1 MIYFD
6 NGATS
11 YPKPFS
17 VVNAVQRSFCD
28 ICANPGRGGYK
39 SAMKAAE
46 TIYNTREAA
55 AQFFNA
61 ETENVIF
68 TSGCTY
74 SLNAAIKGLCR
85 PGSHFIISDL
95 EHNSVVR
102 PLEKLKKLNL
112 CDYSIAKFSPDST
125 DTVRN
130 FVNSFRQNTVAVI
143 CTLSSNVFG
152 IMPPIE
158 KIAREAHKYGILFI
172 LDAAQGA
179 GYLPIDMKKYN
190 ADILCC
196 AGHKGLFG
204 PMGTGLLILSDNV
217 RLNTLTEGGTGSNSE
232 DLNQPSFSP
241 DRFESG
247 TPNVHGIAGLNA
259 GINFVRDAKC
269 ENILLHEN
277 KIIKYIY
284 DELKPCKNIIL
295 YTDFYDGI
303 PKTPVLSF
311 NVKSKRSEETAAILD
326 EDGICVRGGLHCAPL
341 AHRKFNTLDSGTV
354 RITPSWFTSEKEADF
369 LVNCIKKIAK

>member
-17 VVNAVQRSFCD
+17 VVNAVQMSFCEF
-28 ICANPGRGGYK
+28 CANPGRGGYK
-39 SAMKAAE
+39 SAMKSAE
-46 TIYNTREAA
+46 MIYNARESA
-55 AQFFNA
+55 AQLFNA
-61 ETENVIF
+61 DTENVIF
-68 TSGCTY
+68 TSGCTF
-74 SLNAAIKGLCR
+74 SLNTAVKGLCR
-85 PGSHFIISDL
+85 KGSHFVISDL

-102 PLEKLKKLNL
+102 PLERLRKAGL
-112 CDYSIAKFSPDST
+112 CEYSVAEITPDVSK
-125 DTVRN
+125 TVSN
-130 FVNSFRQNTVAVI
+130 FVNAFRRNTVAVI

-158 KIAREAHKYGILFI
+158 KIALMAHKYGILFV

-179 GYLPIDMKKYN
+179 GYLPVDMKKDKT
-190 ADILCC
+190 DIICC

-204 PMGTGLLILSDNV
+204 PMGTGLLINSKNV
-217 RLNTLTEGGTGSNSE
+217 SLNTLTEGGTGSNSE
-232 DLNQPSFSP
+232 SLDQPLFSP

-247 TPNVHGIAGLNA
+247 TPNVHGIAGLWA
-259 GINFVRDAKC
+259 GIKFVQNEKC

-284 DELKPCKNIIL
+284 DELKACNDVIL
-295 YTDFYDGI
+295 YTDFYDGT
-303 PKTPVLSF
+303 PKSPVLSF
-311 NVKSKRSEETAAILD
+311 NIKSRQSEETAEVLA
-326 EDGICVRGGLHCAPL
+326 ENGICVRGGLHCAPL
-341 AHRKFNTLDSGTV
+341 AHKKFGTLKSGTV
-354 RITPSWFTSEKEADF
+354 RITPSWFSSEKDADF

>member
-6 NGATS
+6 NAATS
-11 YPKPFS
+11 FPKPFS
-17 VVNAVQRSFCD
+17 VVQAVQMSFFD

-39 SAMKAAE
+39 SAMKSAE
-46 TIYNTREAA
+46 MIYNARASA

-74 SLNAAIKGLCR
+74 SLNAAIKGLSR
-85 PGSHFIISDL
+85 KGSHFVISDL
-95 EHNSVVR
+95 EHNSVIR
-102 PLEKLKKLNL
+102 PLEKLKKSGL
-112 CDYSIAKFSPDST
+112 CDYSVAKVTSDSA
-125 DTVRN
+125 DTVNN
-130 FVNSFRQNTVAVI
+130 FVNAFRKNTVAVI

-152 IMPPIE
+152 IMPPTQQ
-158 KIAREAHKYGILFI
+158 IAQEAHKYGIMFI

-179 GYLPIDMKKYN
+179 GCLPIDMKRCG
-190 ADILCC
+190 ADIICC
-196 AGHKGLFG
+196 AGHKGLYG
-204 PMGTGLLILSDNV
+204 PMGTGLIILSNNV

-259 GINFVRDAKC
+259 GIKFVADAKC

-284 DELKPCKNIIL
+284 DELKVCRNIAL

-311 NVKSKRSEETAAILD
+311 NVNSKRSEETAALLD
-326 EDGICVRGGLHCAPL
+326 EKGICVRGGLHCAPL
-341 AHRKFNTLDSGTV
+341 AHKKFNTLGSGTV
-354 RITPSWFTSEKEADF
+354 RITPSWFTGEDEAEF

>member
-28 ICANPGRGGYK
+28 FCANPGRGGYK
-39 SAMKAAE
+39 SAMKSAE
-46 TIYNTREAA
+46 MIYNAREAA
-55 AQFFNA
+55 AELFNA

-85 PGSHFIISDL
+85 RGSHFVISDL

-102 PLEKLKKLNL
+102 PLEKLKKSGM
-112 CDYSIAKFSPDST
+112 CDYSVAKIEAD
-125 DTVRN
+125 DRNTVRN
-130 FVNSFRQNTVAVI
+130 FANAFRKNTVAVI

-158 KIAREAHKYGILFI
+158 KIAQEAHRHGILFI

-179 GYLPIDMKKYN
+179 GYLPVDMKKIK
-190 ADILCC
+190 ADIICC

-204 PMGTGLLILSDNV
+204 PMGTGLLVLSEKV
-217 RLNTLTEGGTGSNSE
+217 SLNTLTEGGTGSNSE
-232 DLNQPSFSP
+232 DLNQPQFSP

-247 TPNVHGIAGLNA
+247 TPNVHGIAGLYE
-259 GINFVRDAKC
+259 GIKFVQEAKC
-269 ENILLHEN
+269 ENILFHEN
-277 KIIKYIY
+277 KIIKYIF
-284 DELKPCKNIIL
+284 DEIKKCGRIIL
-295 YTDFYDGI
+295 YTDFYDAI
-303 PKTPVLSF
+303 PKSPVLSF
-311 NVKSKRSEETAAILD
+311 NVKNKRSEEIAALLAD
-326 EDGICVRGGLHCAPL
+326 DGICVRAGLHCAPL
-341 AHRKFNTLDSGTV
+341 AHKKFNTVESGTV
-354 RITPSWFTSEKEADF
+354 RITPSWFTDEKDADF
-369 LVNCIKKIAK
+369 LVNCIKKIAN

>member
-17 VVNAVQRSFCD
+17 VINAVQMSFCEF
-28 ICANPGRGGYK
+28 CANPGRGGYK
-39 SAMKAAE
+39 SAMKSAE
-46 TIYNTREAA
+46 MIYNARESA
-55 AQFFNA
+55 AQLFNA
-61 ETENVIF
+61 DTENVIF
-68 TSGCTY
+68 TSGCTF
-74 SLNAAIKGLCR
+74 SLNTAVKGLCR
-85 PGSHFIISDL
+85 KGSHFVISDL

-102 PLEKLKKLNL
+102 PLERLRKAGL
-112 CDYSIAKFSPDST
+112 CEYSVAEITPDVSK
-125 DTVRN
+125 TVSN
-130 FVNSFRQNTVAVI
+130 FVNAFRTNTVAII

-158 KIAREAHKYGILFI
+158 KIALMAHKYGILFV

-179 GYLPIDMKKYN
+179 GYLPVDMKKDKT
-190 ADILCC
+190 DIICC

-204 PMGTGLLILSDNV
+204 PMGTGLLIISKNV
-217 RLNTLTEGGTGSNSE
+217 SLNTLTEGGTGSNSE
-232 DLNQPSFSP
+232 SLNQPLFSP

-247 TPNVHGIAGLNA
+247 TPNVHGIAGLWA
-259 GINFVRDAKC
+259 GIKFVQNEKC

-284 DELKPCKNIIL
+284 DELKACNNVIL
-295 YTDFYDGI
+295 YTDFYDGT
-303 PKTPVLSF
+303 PKSPVLSF
-311 NVKSKRSEETAAILD
+311 NIKSRQSEETAEVLA
-326 EDGICVRGGLHCAPL
+326 ENGICVRGGLHCAPL
-341 AHRKFNTLDSGTV
+341 AHKKFGTLKSGTV
-354 RITPSWFTSEKEADF
+354 RITPSWFSSEKDADF